1 VADINVMRGQL
12 ARIRTELIQMP
23 VFSTGRPDSDDKADK
38 QAVQLEKIAEQLQ
51 LILRDLKSGGH
62 FAQMQLN
69 NIKKVPQEH
78 RWSAKQA
85 AEQKSRNM
93 AALSADAEALA
104 ELVRDL
110 LKRNGLLD
118 PIQTAK
124 KTMDLFKELESHLPL
139 HTHSST
145 QQPSKVP
152 VFSGLDDGGAPHV
165 ESLVPLVT
173 LIYVAIKYWRE
184 KHKR

>member
-1 VADINVMRGQL
+1 
-12 ARIRTELIQMP
+12 MP
-23 VFSTGRPDSDDKADK
+23 VFSSGRPDSDQKADQ
-38 QAVQLEKIAEQLQ
+38 QAAQLEKIAEQLQ
-51 LILRDLKSGGH
+51 LILRDLKSDSH

-85 AEQKSRNM
+85 AEQKARDV
-93 AALSADAEALA
+93 AALSAAADDLA

-110 LKRNGLLD
+110 LRRNGLLT

-124 KTMDLFKELESHLPL
+124 KTMDLFKDLESHLPL

-145 QQPSKVP
+145 QPSKVP
-152 VFSGLDDGGAPHV
+152 VFSGSTDEGAPHV

-184 KHKR
+184 KYKR

>member
-1 VADINVMRGQL
+1 MRGQL
-12 ARIRTELIQMP
+12 ARIRAQLTQMP
-23 VFSTGRPDSDDKADK
+23 VFSSGRPDSDEKADK
-38 QAVQLEKIAEQLQ
+38 QAAQLEKIADQLQ
-51 LILRDLKSGGH
+51 LILRDLRSGSH

-69 NIKKVPQEH
+69 HIKKVPQEH

-85 AEQKSRNM
+85 AEQKSRDV
-93 AALSADAEALA
+93 AALIADAENLA

-110 LKRNGLLD
+110 LGRNGLLN

-124 KTMDLFKELESHLPL
+124 KTMDLFKDLESHLPL

-152 VFSGLDDGGAPHV
+152 VFSGSDDGGVPHV

-184 KHKR
+184 KYKKGQGN

>member
-1 VADINVMRGQL
+1 
-12 ARIRTELIQMP
+12 MP
-23 VFSTGRPDSDDKADK
+23 VFSSGRPDSDEKADK
-38 QAVQLEKIAEQLQ
+38 QAAQLEKIADQLQ
-51 LILRDLKSGGH
+51 LILRDLKSGSH

-85 AEQKSRNM
+85 AEQKSRDL
-93 AALSADAEALA
+93 ATLSADAEDLA

-110 LKRNGLLD
+110 LRRNGLLT

-124 KTMDLFKELESHLPL
+124 RTMDLFKDLESHLPL
-139 HTHSST
+139 HTHTST
-145 QQPSKVP
+145 QQPSRVP
-152 VFSGLDDGGAPHV
+152 MFSGSDDPSAAHV

-184 KHKR
+184 KYKKGQDN